1 MIVFIL
7 YANFIFVLNN
17 QSFTIYNASAGSGK
31 TYTLVKEYLKILFK
45 SKNKE
50 PFKQILAITF
60 TNKAV
65 NEMKERIIETLKEFS
80 DKTILTNPNSMFS
93 AISEEL
99 NVDAFALHSKSYLLL
114 DSIVHNYAAFDIST
128 IDKFTH
134 KLIRTFAHDLKLPL
148 NFEVELDQ
156 DILLTEAVDSLISK
170 AGLDKSLTKTL
181 VDFAIE
187 KADDDKSWDISYDFN
202 KIAKLLINENDLPFI
217 EALSDKSTEDFTQL
231 KLLLK
236 HRIKNTK
243 NKITEMANATLTLI
257 EECGLE
263 YDDFSGKYLPK
274 HFDSLRSK
282 KYHVNFNTKWQSD
295 LLENNSIY
303 PKRVTQ
309 DVSDIIDSIQPQLLD
324 AFKITKEGVFNFK
337 FLAAIYKNITP
348 LSVLNAIHK
357 ELNNIKTEQNKM
369 LISEFN
375 SIISNEIKDQPTP
388 FIYERLGEK
397 FKHYFIDEFQD
408 TSVLQWKNLIPLI
421 DNSLSSA
428 NGSAMLVGDAKQAIY
443 RWRGG
448 EAEQFINLF
457 DQTVEPFQIKQKV
470 YNLPTN
476 YRSYKEV
483 INFNNGFFK
492 HTASLVFKNPNYESL
507 YENANQ
513 NQFLDEEGYVNLSF
527 LDISKEDNKDECYTK
542 EVLKTINSCINNNFK
557 LEDVCVLVRK
567 KKEGVAIANYLSEN
581 NIPIISSETLLLFN
595 APEVVFINDMLTF
608 LIQPKNNEIKASI
621 LMFLT
626 SLFAIKNKHEFLANH
641 MTLSIDDMFL
651 SFENEGVFI
660 NANALLEL
668 SMYDAVETLVR
679 SFNLISTSNA
689 YIQFYLDIVLE
700 YTHKK
705 GTDISGFLSFID
717 KKKDTLSIVSPVG
730 QDAVQ
735 IMTIHKA
742 KGLEF
747 PVVIFPYAD
756 LDIYSEIEPKE
767 WFPLKKD
774 DYEGFSHTLLN
785 FNKDFEN
792 FGDEGL
798 HIYNQHKSQQEL
810 DNINLLY
817 VALTR
822 AMEQLYI
829 ISNKD
834 ISSKGIANKNKYS
847 GLLINYLQYLGL
859 WSDYKATYSFGNP
872 KRKVVSSIQKPLIEE
887 QSFISTAK
895 EDHNIKIV
903 TNAGYLWDSKQEEAI
918 EKGNLIHN
926 IMSKIQTKEDVEY
939 VINEFIEASKITKNQ
954 SQAIKSLV
962 LQIVN
967 HPLLTN
973 FFNLENTIYN
983 ERDILTERGVILR
996 PDRVIINN
1004 LNEVVILD
1012 YKTGKEDKTHVQ
1024 QLITYQDTLEM
1035 MNFKVIKKILVY
1047 INKDIQVK
1055 EI

>member
-1 MIVFIL
+1 LIVFIL
-7 YANFIFVLNN
+7 YANFVFVLNN

-31 TYTLVKEYLKILFK
+31 TYTLVKEYLKILFQ

-65 NEMKERIIETLKEFS
+65 NEMKERIIETLNEFS

-93 AISEEL
+93 AISDEL
-99 NVDAFALHSKSYLLL
+99 NVDAFVLHSKSQSLLN
-114 DSIVHNYAAFDIST
+114 SIIHNYAAFDIST

-170 AGLDKSLTKTL
+170 AGLDKTLTKTL

-217 EALSDKSTEDFTQL
+217 ETLSDKSTEDFTQL

-236 HRIKNTK
+236 HRIKNTE
-243 NKITEMANATLTLI
+243 NNITETANSTLTLI

-263 YDDFSGKYLPK
+263 YEDFSGKYLPK

-282 KYHVNFNTKWQSD
+282 KYHLNFNTKWQSD

-303 PKRVTQ
+303 PRRVTPGIA
-309 DVSDIIDSIQPQLLD
+309 DIIDSIQPQLLD
-324 AFKITKEGVFNFK
+324 AFKSTKKLVFKFK
-337 FLAAIYKNITP
+337 FLNAIYKNITP

-357 ELNNIKTEQNKM
+357 ELNSIKTEQNKM

-408 TSVLQWKNLIPLI
+408 TSVLQWENLIPLI

-448 EAEQFINLF
+448 EAEQFIKLF
-457 DQTVEPFQIKQKV
+457 NQTVEPFQISQKV

-476 YRSYKEV
+476 YRSYKEI

-492 HTASLVFKNPNYESL
+492 HTASHMFNNSNYKSL
-507 YENANQ
+507 YENAYQ
-513 NQFLDEEGYVNLSF
+513 NHFLDEEGYVNLSF
-527 LDISKEDNKDECYTK
+527 LDISKDDNRDECYTK
-542 EVLKTINSCINNNFK
+542 EVLEIINSCIKNNFN
-557 LEDVCVLVRK
+557 LEDICVLVRK
-567 KKEGVAIANYLSEN
+567 KKEGIAIANYLSEQ

-595 APEVVFINDMLTF
+595 APEIVFINDVLTF
-608 LIQPKNNEIKASI
+608 LIQPKNNEIKVSI
-621 LMFLT
+621 LMFLA
-626 SLFAIKNKHEFLANH
+626 SLLEIKNKHEFLVNH
-641 MTLSIDDMFL
+641 MSLSIDDMFL
-651 SFENEGVFI
+651 SFESKGVFI
-660 NANALLEL
+660 DLNDLLAL
-668 SMYDAVETLVR
+668 SMYDAAETIVR
-679 SFNLISTSNA
+679 AFNLISTSNA

-700 YTHKK
+700 YTQKK

-717 KKKDTLSIVSPVG
+717 KKKDSLSIVSPVG
-730 QDAVQ
+730 QDAIQ

-774 DYEGFSHTLLN
+774 NYEGFSSALLN

-798 HIYNQHKSQQEL
+798 HIFNQHKSQQEL
-810 DNINLLY
+810 DNINLFY

-822 AMEQLYI
+822 AVEQLYI

-834 ISSKGIANKNKYS
+834 ISSKGIANENKYS
-847 GLLINYLQYLGL
+847 GLLINYLQFLDL
-859 WSDYKATYSFGNP
+859 WSDHNSTYSFGNP
-872 KRKVVSSIQKPLIEE
+872 KRKVASSNQKPLIEK

-903 TNAGYLWDSKQEEAI
+903 TNVGYLWDSKQEEAI
-918 EKGNLIHN
+918 EKGNLIHH
-926 IMSKIQTKEDVEY
+926 IMSKIQTKEDIEI
-939 VINEFIEASKITKNQ
+939 VINEFIEASKITKPQ

-973 FFNLENTIYN
+973 CFNIENTIYN
-983 ERDILTERGVILR
+983 ERDIITEHGMILR

-1004 LNEVVILD
+1004 HNEAVILD
-1012 YKTGKEDKTHVQ
+1012 YKTGKEDRAHVQ